1 MVQRMSERLPQPLT
15 PPRKTRASRKGAA
28 ARASAKNTS
37 EKPEAAAA
45 PPEPQRR
52 HGRSSTRLEAASNGA
67 DEVTDWDRI
76 SSSSRAELEHLVE
89 VLKSVKRGDFAV
101 RFEYQQ
107 RGMLSRVG
115 ELLNDIFGLTEQVA

>member
-28 ARASAKNTS
+28 RASAKKTS

-45 PPEPQRR
+45 PPEPERR
-52 HGRSSTRLEAASNGA
+52 HGRLSTRLEAASNGA

-115 ELLNDIFGLTEQVA
+115 ELLNDIFGLTEHMTS